1 MGVKATNQIT
11 IVDVTDAY
19 SVMLTSEAYTF
30 VGGTNGVGSG
40 QSCSTE
46 VVAFCGSNQC
56 TSVEVTAD
64 KIICPNGINATISG
78 SGTPKVTIKFTTN
91 ATISDACEASIPVDV
106 DGITVNKKFSFAV
119 AKAGANGTSVSIS
132 SSSIKYQV
140 GDSGTV
146 KPTDDNGWKSD
157 VPSVPDGK
165 YLWTQTIVNYS
176 DGKSTESY
184 TVSYKAANGASG
196 SSVSISKT
204 LVEYLVGGSGT
215 NPPSGNWSP
224 SVPLVDDGKYLW
236 TRTTV
241 QYSDGNKTVSYSVS
255 YNAIDGADAI
265 TLTITSSAGTIFK
278 NNNGSTTLTAHV
290 FKAGTELTI
299 ASNGTVSG
307 GLGTIKWYKTGSTTS
322 IKTANAIEVKASE
335 VLNTQSYT
343 CQLE

>member
-30 VGGTNGVGSG
+30 VGGTTGVGSG
-40 QSCSTE
+40 QSCTTE

-56 TSVEVTAD
+56 TSVTVAAAN
-64 KIICPNGINATISG
+64 IICPTGIKAEVSG
-78 SGTPKVTIKFTTN
+78 SGTQKVTIKFTTS
-91 ATISDACEASIPVDV
+91 ATIANACEASIPVEV

-119 AKAGANGTSVSIS
+119 AKAGTNGTSVYIS

-140 GDSGTV
+140 GDSGTT
-146 KPTDDNGWKSD
+146 KPTGEWKTD

-184 TVSYKAANGASG
+184 SVSYKAVNGSKG
-196 SSVSISKT
+196 ESVSITDTSI
-204 LVEYLVGGSGT
+204 EYQTGT
-215 NPPSGNWSP
+215 NGT
-224 SVPLVDDGKYLW
+224 SVPTGTWSKNVPTVPDGQYLW

-241 QYSDGNKTVSYSVS
+241 RYSDGNTTVSYSVS

-278 NNNGSTTLTAHV
+278 NNNGSTRLTAHV
-290 FKAGTELTI
+290 FKAGSELTI
-299 ASNGTVSG
+299 DTNGVVSG
-307 GLGTIKWYKTGSTTS
+307 GLGTIKWYKTGNTTVFA
-322 IKTANAIEVKASE
+322 TANAIEVKAAD